1 MNNQVTLIAAWYL
14 LVVPGTTRQYPMLIN
29 LLASSYKSIIY
40 LFLKNLSHSFPVVGL
55 HLISLNKCNCF
66 DMIVQTRLKKFAIKF
81 LFMWM
86 QNFFVVTTMKNF
98 KVVGVFLEQYQ
109 SLFFILISFEN
120 LADGLFNVIVAL
132 SLLFVDCFFS
142 KQT

>member
-1 MNNQVTLIAAWYL
+1 MQLFWHD
-14 LVVPGTTRQYPMLIN
+14 
-29 LLASSYKSIIY
+29 SSDSI
-40 LFLKNLSHSFPVVGL
+40 
-55 HLISLNKCNCF
+55 
-66 DMIVQTRLKKFAIKF
+66 KKIAIKF

-120 LADGLFNVIVAL
+120 LEDGLFNVIVAL

-142 KQT
+142 KQTWCFVCYLWQLFFFSFNSQIFWLFTNGKSVLRFILPTCGGGFIGLCWCMGARVMAWFQNA